1 MARRAHKARD
11 IILCG
16 QQWDNICWDERLLS
30 KLTGLSGSRSKSE
43 LFA

>member
-16 QQWDNICWDERLLS
+16 QQWDDICLDEHLIS
-30 KLTGLSGSRSKSE
+30 KLAGLSDSRSKSE